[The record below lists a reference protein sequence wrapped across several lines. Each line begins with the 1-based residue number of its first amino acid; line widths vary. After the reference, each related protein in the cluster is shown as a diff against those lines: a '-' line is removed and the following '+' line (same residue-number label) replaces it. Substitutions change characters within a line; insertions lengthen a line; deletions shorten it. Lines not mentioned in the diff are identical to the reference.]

1 MTDVDAVLR
10 AHATA
15 ADPGPPD
22 PDGWDRLV
30 ARLEDEDGVGDA
42 PVIVPLAGGAGRR
55 TGTPRPGGRRPGA
68 RRQGDEV
75 DGGRP
80 ADRRRGRWALGAAA
94 AVLALVAV
102 AAVVAVGRSGE
113 GGSDEVRPA
122 DGAPAGPTTTVDGA
136 GPGRPIIDEA
146 SLPDRVIGLLDH
158 DGDGRVD
165 LVRLDGI
172 GRHEDRGGG
181 RALLAPEVTVLL
193 DGAVVAPATIGAA
206 DVGPDGVAYVAVGDE
221 VRAVGV
227 EDGADRG
234 PVAEGTDPAI
244 SGDGSRLAT
253 IVDGHVALRTTATGR
268 TTMIAEDMTDEAEVS
283 GVALSPDGSQLAIER
298 TTRAPDGTVLDTT
311 VTVSSSDEP
320 DGWVEVDRSSGARL
334 PAFMPDGHLA
344 VGLASTDATTD
355 ATDVRADGIG
365 MADLATGDVQWS
377 VGGGGFAI
385 TQVDASPDGAW
396 VLALDG
402 GVVRAFAAVDGW
414 LWDSG
419 TVVQLE
425 GLLAAAW

>member
-1 MTDVDAVLR
+1 MTDVDAILR

-15 ADPGPPD
+15 ADPGPTD
-22 PDGWDRLV
+22 PDAWARLV
-30 ARLEDEDGVGDA
+30 ARLEDEDGVADP
-42 PVIVPLAGGAGRR
+42 PVIVPLAGGAARR
-55 TGTPRPGGRRPGA
+55 PTRRAGAHRPGN
-68 RRQGDEV
+68 ES
-75 DGGRP
+75 DGGRHP

-102 AAVVAVGRSGE
+102 AALVAVDRSGE
-113 GGSDEVRPA
+113 DGAEEVRPA
-122 DGAPAGPTTTVDGA
+122 DSAPAGPTTTIDAA
-136 GPGRPIIDEA
+136 GPGRPDIDEA
-146 SLPDRVIGLLDH
+146 TLPDRMVGLLDH
-158 DGDGRVD
+158 DDDGWVD

-181 RALLAPEVTVLL
+181 RALLAPQVTVLL
-193 DGAVVAPATIGAA
+193 DGEAVAPARIGAV
-206 DVGPDGVAYVAVGDE
+206 DVGPDGVAYVAVDDE
-221 VRAVGV
+221 VRAIGV

-268 TTMIAEDMTDEAEVS
+268 TTMLAEDMTDEAEVS

-298 TTRAPDGTVLDTT
+298 TNRVADGTVLDTT

-344 VGLASTDATTD
+344 VGLATTDATLD
-355 ATDVRADGIG
+355 GTDVRADGLG
-365 MADLATGDVQWS
+365 MADLATGDVRWS

-385 TQVDASPDGAW
+385 TQVDATPDGAW
-396 VLALDG
+396 VLAQDG